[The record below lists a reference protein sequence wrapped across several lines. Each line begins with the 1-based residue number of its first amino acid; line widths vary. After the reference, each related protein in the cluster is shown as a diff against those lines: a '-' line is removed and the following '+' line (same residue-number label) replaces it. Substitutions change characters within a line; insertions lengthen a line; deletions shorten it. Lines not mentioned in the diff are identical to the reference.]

1 MRFVNKINYRHLITD
16 LVLVG
21 ISFYLSL
28 FLRVNLDD
36 ARAFMPALNRIL
48 AVVIVFRLISFLY
61 FETYNIIWRYVSAID
76 AFRLVKA
83 VLFSTLFIIST
94 TYIFN
99 LGTLPR
105 SLYFIDAFLLV
116 FMLAGVRLARRL
128 VYEYQSTKQLKKFG
142 VNTLIYGAGAT
153 GQGILKRLLVD
164 KELKLFVVGFV
175 DDSPLKI
182 GKSISGFKV
191 YGSGEKLGSLIEG
204 LGVKQVVVGVPNPS
218 SDFLKEL
225 LQYCAPYG
233 IKPLVLNQSTDT
245 KLQMPLRQLELKDLL
260 KRAPHEI
267 DISSTKGMIQG
278 RRVLVTGAGGSIGSE
293 IVRQVL
299 ANDPSRLVVLDHSEF
314 NLYNIDQELRQFSN
328 YNEVVVPRLVD
339 IKDHEAVSQVFNQYS
354 PEIVLHAAA
363 YKHVHL
369 VESNPYTSI
378 LNNIL
383 GTKNLL
389 EASEKIGV
397 DNFVLISTDKA
408 VNPAGVM
415 GSTKRICEVLTT
427 LTGFRTKKRYCA
439 VRFGNVL
446 GSSGSLIPLLKNQIE
461 QGGPMTI
468 THSEMTRYFMLIEE
482 AVSLVLKAAS
492 FSNPGDINVL
502 RMGDPVKIV
511 DIAKTLITL
520 MGKKEGEIGI
530 HFTGLR
536 PGEKMFEELYIS
548 GKELGTEHP
557 DILVMPKGDTLPS
570 NFIETDF
577 LEEVNLMLE
586 ASKSS
591 DQNAIFLLSK
601 LVNSNYEH
609 PTYEGQMKAVRKSV
623 KATDEK
629 NTRLH

>member
-1 MRFVNKINYRHLITD
+1 MGFAKKLNYRHLVTD

-21 ISFYLSL
+21 LSFYLSL
-28 FLRVNLDD
+28 YMRVYFED
-36 ARAFMPALNRIL
+36 ARAFIPAVNRIL
-48 AVVIVFRLISFLY
+48 PVVIFFRLLSFLY

-83 VLFSTLFIIST
+83 ILVSTVSIIST
-94 TYIFN
+94 TYLFN
-99 LGTLPR
+99 LGTIPR
-105 SLYFIDAFLLV
+105 SIYFIDAFLLI

-128 VYEYQSTKQLKKFG
+128 VYEYQSTKQLQKFG
-142 VNTLIYGAGAT
+142 VKTLIYGAGAT

-191 YGSGEKLGSLIEG
+191 FGAGEKLGALIEG
-204 LGVKQVVVGVPNPS
+204 LGVKQVVVGVPDPS
-218 SDFLKEL
+218 ADFLKEL
-225 LQYCAPYG
+225 LQTCAIYG
-233 IKPLVLNQSTDT
+233 IKPLVLNQSVDT

-260 KRAPHEI
+260 KRDPHEI
-267 DISSTKGMIQG
+267 DLSSTKGMIQG

-314 NLYNIDQELRQFSN
+314 NLYNIDQELREFSN
-328 YNEVVVPRLVD
+328 YSDVVVPRLVD
-339 IKDHEAVSQVFNQYS
+339 IKDHDAVSQVFNQYL

-369 VESNPYTSI
+369 VESNPHTSI

-389 EASEKIGV
+389 DASENVGV

-427 LTGFRTKKRYCA
+427 LTGLRTNKRYCA

-446 GSSGSLIPLLKNQIE
+446 GSSGSLIPLLKRQIE
-461 QGGPMTI
+461 QGGPLTI
-468 THSEMTRYFMLIEE
+468 THPEMTRYFMLIEE

-492 FSNPGDINVL
+492 FSKPGDINVL

-520 MGKKEGEIGI
+520 MGKKDGEIGI

-548 GKELGTEHP
+548 GKELETEHP

-570 NFIETDF
+570 NFREIDF
-577 LEEVNLMLE
+577 LNEVDLMLE
-586 ASKSS
+586 ASRCG
-591 DQNAIFLLSK
+591 DQNAIFVLSR

-609 PTYEGQMKAVRKSV
+609 PTFEGQLKAVRKAV
-623 KATDEK
+623 EARNE
-629 NTRLH
+629 LH